1 MSAISTILNNLR
13 SAIWAIDVRDDIA
26 DAIEQCYSDVS
37 NPTLQT
43 EALEAAL
50 QTKIDQGEMAALT
63 IGDHTIT
70 AAKLA
75 QGVIDNTLA
84 TSGAAAD
91 AKKTGDEI
99 SAIKADLDA
108 VAFPTE
114 AKEALVNC
122 LKKVSWLNETDGE
135 GLMNA
140 LEVALGITPSQRRE
154 ELPAAYEQVAYI
166 YGIAGQYI
174 DTGIQ
179 SQIPLEI
186 QCEAG
191 RGASSPNIGAYNTS
205 TGATS
210 RFFPLG
216 FVQNN
221 GNVYMGCRYANDT
234 ITIPGGASGEQW
246 LYSVNTPIAVGE
258 MHDVISGIRAATNA
272 SNAVTYI
279 EVDDAYVEVERA
291 KPALGNNFMLFNI
304 PVAGTNSK
312 LRLGYFKVYSGS
324 TLLADYIPCYR
335 KSDNVAGFYD
345 VVSESFKVNQGTGS
359 FEVGDVVN

>member
-1 MSAISTILNNLR
+1 MSAISTILTRLR
-13 SAIWAIDVRDDIA
+13 AAIWAIDVRDDIA
-26 DAIEQCYSDVS
+26 NAIEQCYSDVS
-37 NPTLQT
+37 NPTLKT

-50 QTKIDQGEMAALT
+50 QTKIDEGEMAALT
-63 IGDHTIT
+63 IGDGTIT

-75 QGVIDNTLA
+75 SGVIDNTLA

-91 AKKTGDEI
+91 AKKVGDELGD
-99 SAIKADLDA
+99 IKADLDA

-122 LKKVSWLNETDGE
+122 LKKVSWSNETDGE

-154 ELPAAYEQVAYI
+154 ELPAAYEQVTHI

-174 DTGIQ
+174 NTGIK

-191 RGASSPNIGAYNTS
+191 RGANSPNIGAYNAS
-205 TGATS
+205 VANS
-210 RFFPLG
+210 RFFPFG
-216 FVQNN
+216 FQAD
-221 GNVYMGCRYANDT
+221 GNKIRIACRYANDT
-234 ITIPGGASGEQW
+234 ITIPGGSSGAQW
-246 LYSVNTPIAVGE
+246 LYSVNVETIVGE
-258 MHDVISGIRAATNA
+258 MYTVISGIKAATN
-272 SNAVTYI
+272 SNNAVTYI
-279 EVDDAYVEVERA
+279 DVDDTYVEVERA
-291 KPALGNNFMLFNI
+291 KPALGNDIMLFNI
-304 PVAGTNSK
+304 PVANTSSK
-312 LRLGYFKVYSGS
+312 LRLGYFKAYAGN

-359 FEVGDVVN
+359 FEVGDVVK

>member
-1 MSAISTILNNLR
+1 MSAISTILTRLR
-13 SAIWAIDVRDDIA
+13 AAIWAIDVRDDIA
-26 DAIEQCYSDVS
+26 NAIEQCYSDVS

-50 QTKIDQGEMAALT
+50 QTKIDEGEMAALT

-122 LKKVSWLNETDGE
+122 LKKVSWSNETDGE

-154 ELPAAYEQVAYI
+154 ELPAAYEQVTYI

-174 DTGIQ
+174 NTGIK

-191 RGASSPNIGAYNTS
+191 RGTGSPGIGAYNTS
-205 TGATS
+205 NAAS
-210 RFFPLG
+210 RFFPFG
-216 FVQNN
+216 FIPNN
-221 GNVYMGCRYANDT
+221 GNVYIGCRYANDT
-234 ITIPGGASGEQW
+234 ITIPGGTSEAQW
-246 LYSVNTPIAVGE
+246 LYSLNVATVIGE
-258 MHDVISGIRAATNA
+258 MYTVTSGIE
-272 SNAVTYI
+272 AVTNSNNAKTYI
-279 EVDDAYVEVERA
+279 NVDGTRVEVERA
-291 KPALGNNFMLFNI
+291 KPILGNDIRLVNI
-304 PVAGTNSK
+304 PEVGTASRLK
-312 LRLGYFKVYSGS
+312 LGYFKAYSGS

-345 VVSESFKVNQGTGS
+345 VVSSSFKINQGSGG
-359 FEVGDVVN
+359 FEVGDVVY